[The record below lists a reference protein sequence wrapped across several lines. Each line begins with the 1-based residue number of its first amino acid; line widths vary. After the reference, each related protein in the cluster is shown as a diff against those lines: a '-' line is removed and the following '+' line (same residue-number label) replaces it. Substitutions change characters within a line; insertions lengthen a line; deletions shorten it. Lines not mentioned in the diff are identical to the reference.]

1 MSYKKKFLNKSG
13 ASSPIS
19 GINSNNGAWNNSSGT
34 QNGHAST
41 DFGYKNYMS
50 RLPEVYTGHP
60 NRIERY
66 NQYEMM
72 DVDAEINACLDIIS
86 EFSTQRNEHN
96 KTPFSFE
103 FKEDPTP
110 HEVEL
115 LTKQLQQ
122 WCKLNEFDVRI
133 FKIFRN
139 IIKYGDQVFVRDPEN
154 FKLYWVDMVK
164 VIKVIV
170 NESEGKK
177 PEQYVLKD
185 INVNLQNLSVA
196 QKTNTDFAANP
207 ATGLGGSGGGTNTPY
222 TVPAMPYNTSGSRF
236 TLGQSESAID
246 GKHILHLSLTEGLDR
261 FWPFGQSILENI
273 FKVYKQKELLEDA
286 VLIYRVQRA
295 PERRMFKIDV
305 GNMPSHL
312 AMAFVERVKN
322 EIHQRRIPSVYGGQS
337 IVDATYNPLCLDLE
351 TKIPLLDG
359 RTLSLRDI
367 IAEFE
372 EGKENWAYSCD
383 PVTGKVVPG
392 VINWAGVTRKDAEV
406 LELTFDNGKTLVCT
420 PDHKIPVFG
429 KGFIEAKD
437 LTTADELITYSQ
449 IEQAIWDQPSG
460 AHVDI
465 ADLVGGFFNELSK
478 HQEFTFLQE
487 AITQRKDMIVHK
499 DGRVSN
505 NNPNNLMFVNSDD
518 YHLYLQVSQGDFWT
532 TEYSL
537 AYSIDE
543 AIAKSWPT
551 LTAERRRTLFWCA
564 KYGLSTEELHNDPSA
579 KDQYLDAARA
589 LKENITCATPFVP
602 ATISGAVNKTKLT
615 SITPYSNIDTGT
627 ITIDG
632 LHRWHDY
639 HTFAIDAGI
648 FVKNSMN
655 EDYFFPVTCLTLD
668 TPIPLLD
675 GRTLTLQEMIDE
687 HAAGKQNWVYS
698 VNQTTFEMEPGKIVW
713 AGVTRKNATLVE
725 VELDNGEKVRVTP
738 DHRFIMRD
746 GTEVEAQYLNTG
758 DSLMPLYLSESKT
771 SPKQKG
777 KPYLRY
783 VDNATGKI
791 KWVHTTVMPKAHS
804 GKDTVIHHI
813 DYDSRNNNPSNLVE
827 MSNEDHIE
835 LHRNAGTYSLAKQ
848 WNCPKSREKLIT
860 GIRDYHNNRTEEDT
874 ALIKERNRK
883 NAISGHANMS
893 EDTRRVWSKKLSDS
907 LYARDLKLEYSP
919 KMVEYVQSYAIAYK
933 DSIHSIDDL
942 QLALESDT
950 EFMALWHSVNE
961 NRLGKNKTIDV
972 SITMFSAPRI
982 RELFALTEYKSWQ
995 NFSKA
1000 IGIEVERYSFSELN
1014 KINYAVR
1021 VQEYEKSPTTC
1032 KQCGQEFA
1040 YVRRNGKFCNTS
1052 CSTRYNNLNGVL
1064 GAQVTKTKSA
1074 YHNHKVKTVTWLPT
1088 REDTG
1093 DITVEG
1099 NHNFAVAAGVY
1110 IHNSEGR
1117 GSSVEVL
1124 PGGQNLG
1131 EIDDLRYF
1139 NNRLARGL
1147 RVPSSYLPTG
1157 PDDNTTPL
1165 SDGRVGTA
1173 MIQEFRFNQYCER
1186 LQNYMALKLDEEFKL
1201 FLRWRGFNIDT
1212 SLFQLVFNPPQ
1223 NFAAYRQSELD
1234 NARVGTFT
1242 SMESLPYISK
1252 RFALERFLGLT
1263 EEEIKRNEK
1272 LWEEENKE
1280 EVTNEP
1286 GGSDLRNIGV
1296 STGDFEADMQTA
1308 DEIEAG
1314 DEMADM
1320 GPEAA
1325 GPVGD
1330 AGGAAVPGGAAGP
1343 VGGGPMQI

>member
-13 ASSPIS
+13 VSSPIS
-19 GINSNNGAWNNSSGT
+19 GVNSNSGAWNSQDGMQSGGYSNT
-34 QNGHAST
+34 E
-41 DFGYKNYMS
+41 FGYKNYMS

-139 IIKYGDQVFVRDPEN
+139 VIKYGDQAFVRDPEN
-154 FKLYWVDMVK
+154 FKLYWIDMVK

-177 PEQYVLKD
+177 PEQYVIKD
-185 INVNLQNLSVA
+185 ININLQNLSVA

-222 TVPAMPYNTSGSRF
+222 TVPAMPYNTTGSRF
-236 TLGQSESAID
+236 TLGQSESAVD
-246 GKHILHLSLTEGLDR
+246 SKHIVHLSLTEGLDR

-337 IVDATYNPLCLDLE
+337 IVDATYNPL
-351 TKIPLLDG
+351 
-359 RTLSLRDI
+359 
-367 IAEFE
+367 
-372 EGKENWAYSCD
+372 
-383 PVTGKVVPG
+383 
-392 VINWAGVTRKDAEV
+392 
-406 LELTFDNGKTLVCT
+406 
-420 PDHKIPVFG
+420 
-429 KGFIEAKD
+429 
-437 LTTADELITYSQ
+437 
-449 IEQAIWDQPSG
+449 
-460 AHVDI
+460 
-465 ADLVGGFFNELSK
+465 
-478 HQEFTFLQE
+478 
-487 AITQRKDMIVHK
+487 
-499 DGRVSN
+499 
-505 NNPNNLMFVNSDD
+505 
-518 YHLYLQVSQGDFWT
+518 
-532 TEYSL
+532 
-537 AYSIDE
+537 
-543 AIAKSWPT
+543 
-551 LTAERRRTLFWCA
+551 
-564 KYGLSTEELHNDPSA
+564 
-579 KDQYLDAARA
+579 
-589 LKENITCATPFVP
+589 
-602 ATISGAVNKTKLT
+602 
-615 SITPYSNIDTGT
+615 
-627 ITIDG
+627 
-632 LHRWHDY
+632 
-639 HTFAIDAGI
+639 
-648 FVKNSMN
+648 SMN
-655 EDYFFPVTCLTLD
+655 EDYFFPVT
-668 TPIPLLD
+668 
-675 GRTLTLQEMIDE
+675 
-687 HAAGKQNWVYS
+687 A
-698 VNQTTFEMEPGKIVW
+698 
-713 AGVTRKNATLVE
+713 
-725 VELDNGEKVRVTP
+725 
-738 DHRFIMRD
+738 
-746 GTEVEAQYLNTG
+746 
-758 DSLMPLYLSESKT
+758 
-771 SPKQKG
+771 
-777 KPYLRY
+777 
-783 VDNATGKI
+783 
-791 KWVHTTVMPKAHS
+791 
-804 GKDTVIHHI
+804 
-813 DYDSRNNNPSNLVE
+813 
-827 MSNEDHIE
+827 
-835 LHRNAGTYSLAKQ
+835 
-848 WNCPKSREKLIT
+848 
-860 GIRDYHNNRTEEDT
+860 
-874 ALIKERNRK
+874 
-883 NAISGHANMS
+883 
-893 EDTRRVWSKKLSDS
+893 
-907 LYARDLKLEYSP
+907 
-919 KMVEYVQSYAIAYK
+919 
-933 DSIHSIDDL
+933 
-942 QLALESDT
+942 
-950 EFMALWHSVNE
+950 
-961 NRLGKNKTIDV
+961 
-972 SITMFSAPRI
+972 
-982 RELFALTEYKSWQ
+982 
-995 NFSKA
+995 
-1000 IGIEVERYSFSELN
+1000 
-1014 KINYAVR
+1014 
-1021 VQEYEKSPTTC
+1021 
-1032 KQCGQEFA
+1032 
-1040 YVRRNGKFCNTS
+1040 
-1052 CSTRYNNLNGVL
+1052 
-1064 GAQVTKTKSA
+1064 
-1074 YHNHKVKTVTWLPT
+1074 
-1088 REDTG
+1088 
-1093 DITVEG
+1093 
-1099 NHNFAVAAGVY
+1099 
-1110 IHNSEGR
+1110 EGR

-1186 LQNYMALKLDEEFKL
+1186 LQNYMALKFDEEFKL

-1280 EVTNEP
+1280 EVPNEP
-1286 GGSDLRNIGV
+1286 SGSDLRNIGV
-1296 STGDFEADMQTA
+1296 STGDFQTDMDTA
-1308 DEIEAG
+1308 DEIESSE
-1314 DEMADM
+1314 EMADM
-1320 GPEAA
+1320 GPEVA

-1343 VGGGPMQI
+1343 ASGAGTMQI